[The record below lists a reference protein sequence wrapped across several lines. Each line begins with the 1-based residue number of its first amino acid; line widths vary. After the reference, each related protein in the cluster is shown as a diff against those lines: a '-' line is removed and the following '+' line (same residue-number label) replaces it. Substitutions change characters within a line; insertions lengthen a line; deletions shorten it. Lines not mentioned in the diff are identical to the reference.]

1 MPHPETQAPMAQPHP
16 TPQKL
21 DSPNANPNG
30 TAQKTADL
38 TKRCAC
44 TVNSTST
51 LRHLTF
57 PDVSTLFHTNLT
69 RHLFIRNHLQKL
81 PPMAAALAPYCGRL
95 RTVADGCGRR
105 DNSSRTRLYP
115 QTPRVKREPFATHSG
130 KSKNDYL
137 KKKVTLSTVDPSH
150 GSWSPLLR

>member
-1 MPHPETQAPMAQPHP
+1 MPHPETQTPMARPHP
-16 TPQKL
+16 TLQKH

-44 TVNSTST
+44 AVSSTST

-57 PDVSTLFHTNLT
+57 PDVSTLFHTNLI
-69 RHLFIRNHLQKL
+69 RHLFIGNPLQKL
-81 PPMAAALAPYCGRL
+81 PQSQRLSARSTADGCGRL

-105 DNSSRTRLYP
+105 NNGSRTRLYP

-130 KSKNDYL
+130 KQVVEMEKEIYL
-137 KKKVTLSTVDPSH
+137 I
-150 GSWSPLLR
+150 LLR